1 MRWPQKPTITVED
14 IVKACTP
21 WLTKQGWDEA
31 MQARLPELKGQERR
45 YRAQGEAGNLF
56 ELLLSEFGGQCNDEE
71 KDRFAATYERALVG
85 GGGRKLYDAL
95 KAAAI
100 YGCTICGVAKPETID
115 HHAPKTV
122 FPLLALTP
130 LNLVPACGPCNQ
142 GKGRS
147 FSTDPAREPF
157 HPYFD
162 DLGSDRW
169 LFADIRPVNEGAV
182 AEFSVCPPKDWPKL
196 KAQRLAHHFTSNKLG
211 LMFMFEASR
220 HLAARR
226 RKDARTY
233 ERSGPEA
240 LRLVLVDDAESIAAV
255 DPNDWETAWLY
266 ALAECDWYLDGGMNE
281 I

>member
-14 IVKACTP
+14 VVNACTP
-21 WLTKQGWDEA
+21 WLKKQGWDEEMA
-31 MQARLPELKGQERR
+31 ARLPELIGQERR
-45 YRAQGEAGNLF
+45 YRAQGEAGVLF
-56 ELLLSEFGGQCNDEE
+56 SLLHSEFGGQSQDEE
-71 KDRFAATYERALVG
+71 KSRFTDTYDKAFVG
-85 GGGRKLYDAL
+85 GGGSKLYDAL

-100 YGCTICGVAKPETID
+100 YGCTICGVAKPEQID
-115 HHAPKTV
+115 HHAPKNI

-142 GKGRS
+142 GKGRY
-147 FSTDPAREPF
+147 FYTDPAEEPF

-162 DLGSDRW
+162 DLGNERW
-169 LFADIRPVNEGAV
+169 LFARIIRADQGAV
-182 AEFSVCPPKDWPKL
+182 AEFSVRPPEDWPRL
-196 KAQRLAHHFTSNKLG
+196 KAQRLEHHFSRNKLDPK
-211 LMFMFEASR
+211 FRFEASR
-220 HLAARR
+220 HLATRR

-233 ERSGPEA
+233 SRSGREA
-240 LRLVLVDDAESIAAV
+240 LRLVLVEDAESVADV